1 MVQCEFQHDLAP
13 GRVTDPVRMAQAQ
26 MIGEPGKMTLMVGN
40 RQMTG
45 WFTTR
50 IPRAARESRGKS
62 RACDSGSA
70 AGTRIL

>member
-45 WFTTR
+45 WLTTR
-50 IPRAARESRGKS
+50 TARESRGKS